1 MTGIGG
7 LGYDRA
13 MRIPRRFR
21 MATLLVASAV
31 VVAAAGGARVWYD
44 VQIAPQRNDEAT
56 LASPEM
62 RGVVDQWS
70 SPDATWRDGGRRVRH
85 LWFDEAE
92 AFDEAAV
99 QLRKLTAVES
109 AFVLARQIMPHA
121 ATAARGERDEV
132 IHAWRHHP
140 TLRRLEVDASVRGA
154 PSGDV
159 VQLYSQEDRAMLK
172 RVLPKAEIV
181 WMEVH

>member
-1 MTGIGG
+1 MV
-7 LGYDRA
+7 
-13 MRIPRRFR
+13 
-21 MATLLVASAV
+21 TLLVASAV
-31 VVAAAGGARVWYD
+31 VVLAAGGARVWYD
-44 VQIAPQRNDEAT
+44 VQIAPQRNDEAA

-92 AFDEAAV
+92 AFDEAAL
-99 QLRKLTAVES
+99 QLGKLTAVES

-121 ATAARGERDEV
+121 ATAAGGKRDDV
-132 IHAWRHHP
+132 IKAWRSHP

-154 PSGDV
+154 PLGDV

-172 RVLPKAEIV
+172 RALPKVEIV